1 VIRDSVVLLVEDNK
15 DQAQRIA
22 RAMEHL
28 DLPRPVH
35 APSGEAAVLWV
46 GAHPCDLC
54 LLDYQLPGIDGVE
67 TLVRIHQRKPDLPVI
82 MMSNA
87 KSEGVAVAAFRAGVV
102 DYIPK
107 KSDYIEA
114 VARLVRQ
121 RVHDLPITEAVIAPS
136 VAGAIPD
143 ELLRPTY
150 ENRLRVIGRQLDL
163 YEYRAVNLMEIGGG
177 FLVRALPAGASRV
190 PEALEFPDRDF
201 AQVVANAYAARG
213 KGDTRR
219 PSSPLLPSG
228 YEDFLRALGHRL
240 DRGLA
245 EAVTVTELEEFVAV
259 GGVAFADG
267 AFGPFQHIM
276 RPNDIAFL
284 VNEAFQRRAKKGLG
298 FKRMFG

>member
-1 VIRDSVVLLVEDNK
+1 
-15 DQAQRIA
+15 
-22 RAMEHL
+22 
-28 DLPRPVH
+28 
-35 APSGEAAVLWV
+35 LW
-46 GAHPCDLC
+46 
-54 LLDYQLPGIDGVE
+54 
-67 TLVRIHQRKPDLPVI
+67 TR
-82 MMSNA
+82 S
-87 KSEGVAVAAFRAGVV
+87 
-102 DYIPK
+102 K

-114 VARLVRQ
+114 VAQLVRQ
-121 RVHDLPITEAVIAPS
+121 RVQNLPTTEAGIVPS
-136 VAGAIPD
+136 AAGAISE

-190 PEALEFPDRDF
+190 PEALEFPNRDF

-259 GGVAFADG
+259 GGVEYADG

-276 RPNDIAFL
+276 RPDDIALL
-284 VNEAFQRRAKKGLG
+284 VDEAFQRRVKKGLG
-298 FKRMFG
+298 FKRIFG